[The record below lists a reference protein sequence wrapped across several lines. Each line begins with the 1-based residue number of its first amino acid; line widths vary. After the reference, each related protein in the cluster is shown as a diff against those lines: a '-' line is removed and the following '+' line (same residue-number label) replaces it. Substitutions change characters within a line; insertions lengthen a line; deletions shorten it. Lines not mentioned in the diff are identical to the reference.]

1 MSAPVR
7 RVLTEQRSV
16 FLTFDDGPDPQTTPQ
31 VLDLLQSRG
40 ARATFFL
47 VAQQAQAH
55 RSLLTRI
62 EEQGHAIGNHSLDH
76 RYGVFFSGRRGVLRW
91 IEQSQQVFGDLGC
104 REIVGFRPPAGVR
117 TPELHW
123 ALDQLGLPL
132 VLWSRRFLDSLLP
145 WSVARADRALPS
157 TRQGEIVLLHDRQRE
172 KNREQFL
179 RTLAHYLARLQDS
192 GFKLDA
198 LPAPARTANGA

>member
-31 VLDLLQSRG
+31 VLQVLRARG
-40 ARATFFL
+40 ARATFFM

-55 RSLLTRI
+55 RSLLAGI
-62 EEQGHAIGNHSLDH
+62 EEHGHAIGNHSLDH
-76 RYGVFFSGRRGVLRW
+76 RYGAFFGGRRRMLRW
-91 IEQSQQVFGDLGC
+91 IEQSQRAFADLGC
-104 REIVGFRPPAGVR
+104 SAIVGFRPPAGVR

-145 WSVARADRALPS
+145 WNVARADRALVN
-157 TRQGEIVLLHDRQRE
+157 TQQGEIVLLHDRQRE

-179 RTLAHYLARLQDS
+179 RTLDHYVAQLQDS

-198 LPAPARTANGA
+198 LPALARSVNGS